1 MRNSNPF
8 FEYVEQL
15 KSSEEIRSATISIQF
30 ENLMQKYNQRSS
42 MAREKK
48 IIPSTMTM
56 DKESY
61 S

>member
-42 MAREKK
+42 MARERKK
-48 IIPSTMTM
+48 
-56 DKESY
+56 
-61 S
+61 